1 METKDIKDIWKTGV
15 EENIR
20 SYSDEELN
28 EIVVKSARKSIKAVY
43 PGTIFRLVIIAVIV
57 YLIASLFIRKQ
68 SMEGM
73 FTDISALIILS
84 VSYFLWERSAYKIR
98 RYTNGKPVKE
108 WLEYRIKEIEKSI
121 KFNVKY
127 DWIIYGCSFLFA
139 IGSYILYQIVLNIT
153 PSILTVILIP
163 LGLVIYLLTIR
174 RSLNRNYQKVLR
186 ELKDLYKQFEGS
198 NK

>member
-1 METKDIKDIWKTGV
+1 MGTKDIKDIWETGV
-15 EENIR
+15 EKNIR
-20 SYSDEELN
+20 SYSEEELN

-43 PGTIFRLVIIAVIV
+43 PGTIFRLVIIAVTV
-57 YLIASLFIRKQ
+57 YLIANLCIRKQ

-73 FTDISALIILS
+73 VTDISALIILF
-84 VSYFLWERSAYKIR
+84 VSYVLWEHSAYKMR

-108 WLEYRIKEIEKSI
+108 WLEYRIKEIEKHI

-139 IGSYILYQIVLNIT
+139 IGFYALYQIVVNTT

-186 ELKDLYKQFEGS
+186 ELKELYKQFEES
-198 NK
+198 NE

>member
-1 METKDIKDIWKTGV
+1 MGTKDIKDIWETGV

-20 SYSDEELN
+20 SYSEEELN

-43 PGTIFRLVIIAVIV
+43 PGTIFRLVIIAVTV
-57 YLIASLFIRKQ
+57 YLIANLCIRKQ

-73 FTDISALIILS
+73 VTDISALIILF
-84 VSYFLWERSAYKIR
+84 VSYVLWEHSAYKMR

-108 WLEYRIKEIEKSI
+108 WLEYRIKEIEKHI

-139 IGSYILYQIVLNIT
+139 IGFYALYQIVVNTT

-186 ELKDLYKQFEGS
+186 ELKELYKQFEES
-198 NK
+198 NE

>member
-43 PGTIFRLVIIAVIV
+43 PGTIFRLVIIAVMV

-73 FTDISALIILS
+73 CTDISALIILS
-84 VSYFLWERSAYKIR
+84 VSYFLWERSAYKMR

-139 IGSYILYQIVLNIT
+139 IGFYVLYQIMVNIT

-163 LGLVIYLLTIR
+163 IGLVIYLLTIR

-186 ELKDLYKQFEGS
+186 ELKELHKQFEVS
-198 NK
+198 NE

>member
-84 VSYFLWERSAYKIR
+84 VSYFLWERSAYKMR

-174 RSLNRNYQKVLR
+174 RSLNRNYLKVLR
-186 ELKDLYKQFEGS
+186 ELKDLYKQFEES

>member
-1 METKDIKDIWKTGV
+1 METKDIKDIWKTGA
-15 EENIR
+15 EENFR

-28 EIVVKSARKSIKAVY
+28 EIVVKSARKSIKSVY
-43 PGTIFRLVIIAVIV
+43 PRTILRLVIIAVIV

-84 VSYFLWERSAYKIR
+84 VSYFLGERSAYKMR
-98 RYTNGKPVKE
+98 RYTLGKPVKE

-139 IGSYILYQIVLNIT
+139 IGFYVLYQIVLNIT

-163 LGLVIYLLTIR
+163 LGFVIYFLTIR

-186 ELKDLYKQFEGS
+186 ELKDLYKQFEES
-198 NK
+198 NE